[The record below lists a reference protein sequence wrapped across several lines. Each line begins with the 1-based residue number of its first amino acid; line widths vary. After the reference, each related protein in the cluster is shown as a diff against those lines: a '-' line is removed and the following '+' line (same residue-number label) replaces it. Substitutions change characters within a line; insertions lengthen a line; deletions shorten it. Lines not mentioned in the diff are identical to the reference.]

1 MTTLLIYQNAVTLD
15 RERHRHLRLMAQD
28 TNSFAAAVHAVPLVA
43 VEFAEVARE
52 YPIVFARGAAI
63 DDKPGELLCYALTGL
78 QEGQNLF
85 LDAAGQWAAQYV
97 PAFIRRYPFVFAET
111 GVDELS
117 VCIDESYAGFNDV
130 DGEALFDEAGEPAPL
145 LKNALDLLTDYQR
158 EVQLTIAFLHKL
170 DAADLLMQSELRADF
185 PDGRNALVQGLL
197 VVDEAKL
204 KQLPAATLQEWL
216 VSGEL
221 GLLYAHLLSLGNVK
235 QLVQRMAP
243 LGASGSTVTVTV
255 TDAATTPS
263 TAPKAQDKKRKAA
276 KA

>member
-15 RERHRHLRLMAQD
+15 RERHRHLRLKSQD
-28 TNSFAAAVHAVPLVA
+28 TTSFAAAVHAVPLVA

-52 YPIVFARGAAI
+52 YPIVFARGAAV

-78 QEGQNLF
+78 HQGENLY
-85 LDAAGQWAAQYV
+85 LDAAGRWAAQYV

-111 GVDELS
+111 GVDQLS
-117 VCIDESYAGFNDV
+117 VCIDESYAGFNDAE
-130 DGEALFDEAGEPAPL
+130 GEPLFDEAGAPAAVL
-145 LKNALDLLTDYQR
+145 NNALELLTDYQR
-158 EVQLTIAFLHKL
+158 QVQLTSAFLKKL
-170 DAADLLMQSELRADF
+170 DAANLLMQSELRADF

-204 KQLPAATLQEWL
+204 KQLPVAALQEWL
-216 VSGEL
+216 ASGEL
-221 GLLYAHLLSLGNVK
+221 GLLYAHLLSLGNLK

-243 LGASGSTVTVTV
+243 PIAAGATTTISA
-255 TDAATTPS
+255 TDPAPATTP
-263 TAPKAQDKKRKAA
+263 AVHDKKRKTA

>member
-1 MTTLLIYQNAVTLD
+1 MTTLLIYQNTVTLD
-15 RERHRHLRLMAQD
+15 RERHRHLKLKGLD
-28 TNSFAAAVHAVPLVA
+28 TLRFAAAVHAVPLVA

-52 YPIVFARGAAI
+52 YPIVFARGAAV

-78 QEGQNLF
+78 HEGQNLF

-111 GVDELS
+111 GPDQLS
-117 VCIDESYAGFNDV
+117 VCIDESYAGFNDAE
-130 DGEALFDEAGEPAPL
+130 GEPLFDEAGEPAAA
-145 LKNALDLLTDYQR
+145 LKNELDLLTDYQR
-158 EVQLTIAFLHKL
+158 QVQLTGAFLKKL
-170 DAADLLMQSELRADF
+170 DAANLLMQSELRADF

-204 KQLPAATLQEWL
+204 KQLPADTLQAWL
-216 VSGEL
+216 ASGEL
-221 GLLYAHLLSLGNVK
+221 GLLYAHLLSLGTVK

-243 LGASGSTVTVTV
+243 LTAAGATTTISA
-255 TDAATTPS
+255 TDPAPATTP
-263 TAPKAQDKKRKAA
+263 AVHDKKRKTA